1 MAKDEQ
7 KQRDPLDA
15 EEEAINA
22 KINEV
27 KRRQEEARREKAI
40 ETSKNN
46 FNAKIVKLQERTADF
61 VIKYG
66 KDDYRSQIMLTF
78 LNVAL
83 EMRDAI
89 NLTNDIGTAMG
100 CITEAINCMD
110 DILQA
115 NVFQV
120 EGTLSVKYGFWER
133 WKRKRQLKKAIA
145 NNAGR
150 MKGICDMLIGNQQMA
165 QAIVTSLRESSVKMQ
180 AMMQKN
186 NQRQQKINKKSPTAY
201 VPSQP
206 SAGEKLVD
214 EIIAQRGQVPAPE
227 QTDAPAGGNTPS
239 GGSAPSGGG
248 VDISDI

>member
-1 MAKDEQ
+1 MAKDQQ

-22 KINEV
+22 KLESV
-27 KRRQEEARREKAI
+27 RRRQEEARRERAI

-46 FNAKIVKLQERTADF
+46 FNAKIAKLQERAADF

-78 LNVAL
+78 LDVSL

-89 NLTNDIGTAMG
+89 NLTNDIGTAMS
-100 CITEAINCMD
+100 CITEAITCMD

-120 EGTLSVKYGFWER
+120 EGTLNVNYGFWAR
-133 WKRKRQLKKAIA
+133 WKRKRQLKKAIR

-150 MKGICDMLIGNQQMA
+150 MKGICDMLVGNQQMA
-165 QAIVTSLRESSVKMQ
+165 QSIVNSLRASSIKMQ

-186 NQRQQKINKKSPTAY
+186 NEKQKKINKKIPSGTAPGEPT
-201 VPSQP
+201 
-206 SAGEKLVD
+206 AGEKLVD
-214 EIIAQRGQVPAPE
+214 EIIAQRGEQPAPS
-227 QTDAPAGGNTPS
+227 QTEAPS
-239 GGSAPSGGG
+239 GGNSAPQGGNAPSGG